1 MPLPL
6 HITPAE
12 RETLCSVMSRMATV
26 NGLNVT
32 EFCTDVGTSL
42 AAILEGKP
50 EAIAVCADITGAIP
64 DKLSGWSPRRH
75 ERGIYRFNTHL
86 LPSKTLRDPEIRGC
100 PHCLRADAAAGN
112 DAPHHHMAV
121 RGHWLVKHVTLCLV
135 HDHPLVPLWREQKPA
150 ARYDTAARFREIA
163 PAILAGDLDAPGRD
177 PTDFDEWLD
186 ARLAGGPDESW
197 LGQQS
202 LHAAATFCRLL
213 GYSLLRHEAFAPSN
227 VDMEEEA
234 WALCE
239 MGFQVAQGGEQAVR
253 DALRGLQELPGGPH
267 DGPKKIFPRLYDRLA
282 HDYRDDPRFAAF
294 RKVLRDHMLETW
306 PLARGDDLLGEP
318 VLERRLHSVKS
329 ASERTGIDQ
338 RRLRKML
345 DAAGLIPE
353 AQAERADAWCVFDA
367 ERAARFL
374 DQAVT
379 LLDAKAFAATMGLS
393 RSQFDL
399 LVADGTLRP
408 EIDDAQVKA
417 RWNPATGRAWLE
429 TLMTGAEPLREAHHG
444 WCSVSKSAQR
454 LKITPGPILRA
465 ILDRR
470 LTRIAR
476 LADKDGFAAL
486 YVHHDEIA
494 ANLGNEPPPAMS
506 LETFAKRVGIG
517 QPAFLRRLVLNG
529 HTSTTE
535 LPNPRTKAMQRY
547 VTEADAAAFHARFF
561 TPRTAS
567 LHFSQSWQS
576 LSAKL
581 RDHGISSFSPDGEDY
596 GTLWLREEVDA
607 VLDETRGGR
616 NSSRA

>member
-6 HITPAE
+6 HIKPAE

-50 EAIAVCADITGAIP
+50 EAIAACADITGANP
-64 DKLSGWSPRRH
+64 DKLSRWSPRRH
-75 ERGIYRFNTHL
+75 ERGNYHFNTHL

-100 PHCLRADAAAGN
+100 PYCLRADAAMGTS
-112 DAPHHHMAV
+112 APHRHMAL
-121 RGHWLVKHVTLCLV
+121 RGHWLVKHVTVCLI
-135 HDHPLVPLWREQKPA
+135 HDQPLVPLWRRKKPSE
-150 ARYDTAARFREIA
+150 RYDTAARFREIA
-163 PAILAGDLDAPGRD
+163 SAILAGDFDAPHREA
-177 PTDFDEWLD
+177 THFDEWLD
-186 ARLAGGPDESW
+186 ARLEKGADEIW
-197 LGQQS
+197 LGQQP

-213 GYSLLRHEAFAPSN
+213 GYALLRHEDFAPSN

-234 WALCE
+234 WSLCE
-239 MGFQVAQGGEQAVR
+239 MGYQVAKKGEAAVR
-253 DALRGLQELPGGPH
+253 ERLRTLQELPGGPH

-294 RKVLRDHMLETW
+294 RKVLRDHMLDTW

-329 ASERTGIDQ
+329 AAEMTGIDQ
-338 RRLRKML
+338 RRLRRML
-345 DAAGLIPE
+345 NAASLIPE
-353 AQAERADAWCVFDA
+353 AQADRADAWCVFDA
-367 ERAARFL
+367 AAAAPFL

-408 EIDDAQVKA
+408 EIEDPQIKA
-417 RWNPATGRAWLE
+417 LWNPSKGRAWLE
-429 TLMTGAEPLREAHHG
+429 DLMTGAEPLREAHHG

-454 LKITPGPILRA
+454 LKITPGPILQA

-470 LTRIAR
+470 LKRVAR
-476 LADKDGFAAL
+476 LAEKDGFAAL
-486 YVHHDEIA
+486 YVHHDEVSA
-494 ANLGNEPPPAMS
+494 LLGDEPSPAMS
-506 LETFAKRVGIG
+506 LETFAKSVGIG
-517 QPAFLRRLVLNG
+517 RPAFLRRLVVNG
-529 HTSTTE
+529 HMPTTK
-535 LPNPRTKAMQRY
+535 LPNPRTKAMQGY

-561 TPRTAS
+561 TLRTAS
-567 LHFSQSWQS
+567 LHFDQSWQI

-581 RDHGISSFSPDGEDY
+581 REHGILSFSPDGEDY
-596 GTLWLREEVDA
+596 GTLWLRSEVEA
-607 VLDETRGGR
+607 ALD
-616 NSSRA
+616 